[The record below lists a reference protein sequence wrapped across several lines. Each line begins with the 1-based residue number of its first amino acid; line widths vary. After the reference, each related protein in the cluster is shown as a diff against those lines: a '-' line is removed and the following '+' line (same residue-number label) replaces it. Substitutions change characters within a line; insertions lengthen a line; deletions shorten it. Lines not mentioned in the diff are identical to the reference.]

1 MFLQR
6 FHYEKILIRL
16 VMNDDQ
22 TSFQVEMYLQVWWEF
37 FVEPQKENVEENN

>member
-1 MFLQR
+1 MFVQC

-22 TSFQVEMYLQVWWEF
+22 TSFQVETHLQVWREF
-37 FVEPQKENVEENN
+37 FVEPRKENVEENN